1 MNDYFTR
8 LLTAV
13 ESIAD
18 SLEALTASEA
28 LTATPDSATP
38 PSKDESPKRRRR
50 TKAEMEAARAAEEEA
65 AKAEAPKAELEAA
78 RAAEEEAAKAEPPK
92 AEPPKTEPVAAA
104 TEKAPAFDYAI
115 LKANVIKL
123 ATKFGDE
130 GKKNAINLL
139 ASFNVTKA
147 DQAEPAVWPEMNE
160 KFEAAIATLETPEVD
175 EFA

>member
-1 MNDYFTR
+1 MNDYLTR

-18 SLEALTASEA
+18 SLEALTATPDA
-28 LTATPDSATP
+28 LPDSATP
-38 PSKDESPKRRRR
+38 PSTDEPPKRRRR
-50 TKAEMEAARAAEEEA
+50 TKAEMEAARAAEEV
-65 AKAEAPKAELEAA
+65 
-78 RAAEEEAAKAEPPK
+78 AKAEPPK

-147 DQAEPAVWPEMNE
+147 DQAEPEVWPEMNE
-160 KFEAAIATLETPEVD
+160 RFEAAIATLETPEDD

>member
-1 MNDYFTR
+1 MNDYLTR

-18 SLEALTASEA
+18 SLEALTA
-28 LTATPDSATP
+28 TPDARPDPATTL
-38 PSKDESPKRRRR
+38 STDEPQKRRRR
-50 TKAEMEAARAAEEEA
+50 TKAEMEAARAAEEA
-65 AKAEAPKAELEAA
+65 AQAEPP
-78 RAAEEEAAKAEPPK
+78 KAEPPK
-92 AEPPKTEPVAAA
+92 AEPPKAEPVAAA

-139 ASFNVTKA
+139 ANFNVTKA

-160 KFEAAIATLETPEVD
+160 KFEAAIATLETPED
-175 EFA
+175 GDFA

>member
-18 SLEALTASEA
+18 SLES

-38 PSKDESPKRRRR
+38 PSKGEAPGKGEAPKRRRR
-50 TKAEMEAARAAEEEA
+50 TKAEMEAARAAQEELA
-65 AKAEAPKAELEAA
+65 KAELEAA
-78 RAAEEEAAKAEPPK
+78 RAAEEEVAKAEPPK

-139 ASFNVTKA
+139 ASYNVTKA
-147 DQAEPAVWPEMNE
+147 DQAEPEVWPEMNA
-160 KFEAAIATLETPEVD
+160 KFEAAIATLEAPEDD

>member
-1 MNDYFTR
+1 MNDYLTR

-38 PSKDESPKRRRR
+38 PSKDEPPKRRRR
-50 TKAEMEAARAAEEEA
+50 TRAEMEAARAAEEEA
-65 AKAEAPKAELEAA
+65 AKAELEAA
-78 RAAEEEAAKAEPPK
+78 HTAEEAAKAEPPK

>member
-1 MNDYFTR
+1 MNDYLTR

-18 SLEALTASEA
+18 SLEALTATPDA
-28 LTATPDSATP
+28 LPDSATP
-38 PSKDESPKRRRR
+38 PSTDEPPKRRRR
-50 TKAEMEAARAAEEEA
+50 TKAEMEAARAAEEV
-65 AKAEAPKAELEAA
+65 AKAEPP
-78 RAAEEEAAKAEPPK
+78 KAEPPK

>member
-1 MNDYFTR
+1 MNDYLTR

-18 SLEALTASEA
+18 SLEALTA
-28 LTATPDSATP
+28 TPDSATP
-38 PSKDESPKRRRR
+38 PSKDEPPKRRRR
-50 TKAEMEAARAAEEEA
+50 TKAEMEAARAAEEA
-65 AKAEAPKAELEAA
+65 AKAEPPKTEPP
-78 RAAEEEAAKAEPPK
+78 KTEPPK

-123 ATKFGDE
+123 ATKYGDE

-147 DQAEPAVWPEMNE
+147 DQAEPEVWPEMNE
-160 KFEAAIATLETPEVD
+160 KFEAAIATLETSEDD

>member
-18 SLEALTASEA
+18 SLEALTASPDA
-28 LTATPDSATP
+28 RPDPATPLNT
-38 PSKDESPKRRRR
+38 DEPPKRRRR
-50 TKAEMEAARAAEEEA
+50 TKAEMEAARAAEE
-65 AKAEAPKAELEAA
+65 
-78 RAAEEEAAKAEPPK
+78 AAKAEPPK
-92 AEPPKTEPVAAA
+92 AEPPKAEPVAAA
-104 TEKAPAFDYAI
+104 TDKAPAFDYAI

-139 ASFNVTKA
+139 AGYNVTKA
-147 DQAEPAVWPEMNE
+147 DQADPEIWPEMNA
-160 KFEAAIATLETPEVD
+160 KFEAAIATLETPED
-175 EFA
+175 DDFA

>member
-13 ESIAD
+13 ESIAE
-18 SLEALTASEA
+18 SLEALTAS
-28 LTATPDSATP
+28 PDARPDPATP
-38 PSKDESPKRRRR
+38 PSKDEPPKRRRR
-50 TKAEMEAARAAEEEA
+50 TKAEMEAARAAEE
-65 AKAEAPKAELEAA
+65 AA
-78 RAAEEEAAKAEPPK
+78 RAAEEAAKAEPPK
-92 AEPPKTEPVAAA
+92 AEPPKVEPVAAA

-147 DQAEPAVWPEMNE
+147 DQAEPEVWPEMNE
-160 KFEAAIATLETPEVD
+160 KFEAAIATLETPEDD

>member
-1 MNDYFTR
+1 MNDYLTR

-38 PSKDESPKRRRR
+38 PSKDEPPKRRRR
-50 TKAEMEAARAAEEEA
+50 TKAEMEAARAAEE
-65 AKAEAPKAELEAA
+65 
-78 RAAEEEAAKAEPPK
+78 AAKAEPPK
-92 AEPPKTEPVAAA
+92 AEPVAAA

-139 ASFNVTKA
+139 ANFNVTKA
-147 DQAEPAVWPEMNE
+147 DQADPEIWPEMNE
-160 KFEAAIATLETPEVD
+160 KFEAAIAALETPEDD

>member
-38 PSKDESPKRRRR
+38 PSKDEPPKRRRR
-50 TKAEMEAARAAEEEA
+50 TKAEMEADRAAEE
-65 AKAEAPKAELEAA
+65 AA
-78 RAAEEEAAKAEPPK
+78 RAAKAEPPK
-92 AEPPKTEPVAAA
+92 AEPPKAEPPKAEPPKAEPVAAA
-104 TEKAPAFDYAI
+104 TGKAPAFDYAV

-160 KFEAAIATLETPEVD
+160 KFEAAIATLETPED
-175 EFA
+175 DGFA

>member
-18 SLEALTASEA
+18 SLEALTA
-28 LTATPDSATP
+28 TPDARPDPATP
-38 PSKDESPKRRRR
+38 PSKDEPPKRRRR
-50 TKAEMEAARAAEEEA
+50 TKAEMEAARAAEE
-65 AKAEAPKAELEAA
+65 
-78 RAAEEEAAKAEPPK
+78 AAKAEPPK
-92 AEPPKTEPVAAA
+92 AEPPKAEPVAAA

-139 ASFNVTKA
+139 ASYNVTKA
-147 DQAEPAVWPEMNE
+147 DQAEPEAWPEMNE
-160 KFEAAIATLETPEVD
+160 KFEAAIATLETSED
-175 EFA
+175 DDFA

>member
-1 MNDYFTR
+1 MNDYLTR

-38 PSKDESPKRRRR
+38 PSKDEPPKRRRR

-65 AKAEAPKAELEAA
+65 AKAELEATH
-78 RAAEEEAAKAEPPK
+78 AAEEEAAKAEPPK

-139 ASFNVTKA
+139 ASYNVTKA
-147 DQAEPAVWPEMNE
+147 DQAEPGVWPEMNE
-160 KFEAAIATLETPEVD
+160 KFEAAIATLETPEDD

>member
-18 SLEALTASEA
+18 SLEALTASSD
-28 LTATPDSATP
+28 PATP
-38 PSKDESPKRRRR
+38 PSGEAAPTPEPPKRTRR
-50 TKAEMEAARAAEEEA
+50 TKAEMEAARAAEEA
-65 AKAEAPKAELEAA
+65 
-78 RAAEEEAAKAEPPK
+78 PK
-92 AEPPKTEPVAAA
+92 AEPPTAEPPQAEPVAAA
-104 TEKAPAFDYAI
+104 TGQAPAFDYAI

-139 ASFNVTKA
+139 ASFNVAKA
-147 DQAEPAVWPEMNE
+147 DQADPAVWPEMNE
-160 KFEAAIATLETPEVD
+160 KFEAAIATLEAPEDD

>member
-8 LLTAV
+8 LLTAI

-18 SLEALTASEA
+18 SLEALTASPDA
-28 LTATPDSATP
+28 SPDSATP
-38 PSKDESPKRRRR
+38 PPKAEPPKRRRR
-50 TKAEMEAARAAEEEA
+50 TKAEMEAARAAEEA
-65 AKAEAPKAELEAA
+65 AKAEPP
-78 RAAEEEAAKAEPPK
+78 KAEPPK

-139 ASFNVTKA
+139 ASYNVTKA
-147 DQAEPAVWPEMNE
+147 DQADPELWPEMNE
-160 KFEAAIATLETPEVD
+160 KFEAAIATLEAPEDD

>member
-18 SLEALTASEA
+18 SLEALTA
-28 LTATPDSATP
+28 TPDSATP
-38 PSKDESPKRRRR
+38 PSKDEPPKRRRR
-50 TKAEMEAARAAEEEA
+50 TKAEMEAAR
-65 AKAEAPKAELEAA
+65 
-78 RAAEEEAAKAEPPK
+78 AAKAEPPK

-160 KFEAAIATLETPEVD
+160 KFEAAIATLETPEDD

>member
-18 SLEALTASEA
+18 SLEALTAS
-28 LTATPDSATP
+28 PDARPDPATP
-38 PSKDESPKRRRR
+38 PSKDEPPKRRRR
-50 TKAEMEAARAAEEEA
+50 TKAEMEAARAAQEEL
-65 AKAEAPKAELEAA
+65 AKAEWEAA
-78 RAAEEEAAKAEPPK
+78 RAAEEAKTEPPK
-92 AEPPKTEPVAAA
+92 AEPPKAEPVAAA

-139 ASFNVTKA
+139 ANFNVTKA
-147 DQAEPAVWPEMNE
+147 DQADPEIWPEMNE
-160 KFEAAIATLETPEVD
+160 KFEAAIATLETPED
-175 EFA
+175 GDFA

>member
-1 MNDYFTR
+1 MNDYLTR

-18 SLEALTASEA
+18 SLEALTATPDA
-28 LTATPDSATP
+28 LPDSATP
-38 PSKDESPKRRRR
+38 PSTDEPPKRRRR
-50 TKAEMEAARAAEEEA
+50 TKAEMEAARAAEEV
-65 AKAEAPKAELEAA
+65 
-78 RAAEEEAAKAEPPK
+78 AKAEPPK

>member
-1 MNDYFTR
+1 MNDYLTR

-18 SLEALTASEA
+18 SLEALTAS
-28 LTATPDSATP
+28 PDSATP
-38 PSKDESPKRRRR
+38 PSKDEPPKRRRR
-50 TKAEMEAARAAEEEA
+50 TRAEMEAARAAEEEA
-65 AKAEAPKAELEAA
+65 AKAEPEAA
-78 RAAEEEAAKAEPPK
+78 HTAEEAAKTEPAKTEPAKTEPPK

-139 ASFNVTKA
+139 ASYNVTKA

-160 KFEAAIATLETPEVD
+160 KFEAAIATLETPEDD

>member
-38 PSKDESPKRRRR
+38 PSKDEPPKRRRR
-50 TKAEMEAARAAEEEA
+50 TKAEMEAARAAEE
-65 AKAEAPKAELEAA
+65 
-78 RAAEEEAAKAEPPK
+78 AAKAEPPK
-92 AEPPKTEPVAAA
+92 AEPPKAEPPKAEPPKAEPPKAEPPKAEPVAAA
-104 TEKAPAFDYAI
+104 TGKAPAFDYAI

-139 ASFNVTKA
+139 ANFNVTKA
-147 DQAEPAVWPEMNE
+147 DQADPEIWPEMNE

>member
-18 SLEALTASEA
+18 SLEALTA
-28 LTATPDSATP
+28 TPDALPDPATP
-38 PSKDESPKRRRR
+38 PSKDEPPKRRRR
-50 TKAEMEAARAAEEEA
+50 TKAEMEAARAAEEEM
-65 AKAEAPKAELEAA
+65 AKAEMEAA
-78 RAAEEEAAKAEPPK
+78 RAAEEAAKAEPPK
-92 AEPPKTEPVAAA
+92 AEPPKAEPVAAA
-104 TEKAPAFDYAI
+104 TGKAPAFDYAV

-139 ASFNVTKA
+139 ANFNVTKA
-147 DQAEPAVWPEMNE
+147 DQADPEIWPEMNE
-160 KFEAAIATLETPEVD
+160 KFEAAIATLETPEDD

>member
-18 SLEALTASEA
+18 SLEALTA
-28 LTATPDSATP
+28 TPDALPDPATQ
-38 PSKDESPKRRRR
+38 PSKDEPPKRRRR
-50 TKAEMEAARAAEEEA
+50 TKAEMEAARAAEEA
-65 AKAEAPKAELEAA
+65 AKTEPPKTEPP
-78 RAAEEEAAKAEPPK
+78 KTEPPK

-139 ASFNVTKA
+139 ASYNVTKA
-147 DQAEPAVWPEMNE
+147 DQADPEVWPEMNE
-160 KFEAAIATLETPEVD
+160 KFEAAIATLEAPEDD

>member
-18 SLEALTASEA
+18 SLEALTASSD
-28 LTATPDSATP
+28 PATP

-50 TKAEMEAARAAEEEA
+50 TKAEMEADRAAEEA
-65 AKAEAPKAELEAA
+65 AKAEPVAAEKAEPPKAEPV
-78 RAAEEEAAKAEPPK
+78 AAEKAEPPK
-92 AEPPKTEPVAAA
+92 AEPPKAEPVAAA
-104 TEKAPAFDYAI
+104 TEKAPAFDYAV

-130 GKKNAINLL
+130 GKKNAVNLL

-147 DQAEPAVWPEMNE
+147 DQAEPEMWPEMNE
-160 KFEAAIATLETPEVD
+160 KFEAAIATLETPAD
-175 EFA
+175 DDFA

>member
-18 SLEALTASEA
+18 SLEALTASPDA
-28 LTATPDSATP
+28 RPDPATQ
-38 PSKDESPKRRRR
+38 PSKDEPLKRRRR
-50 TKAEMEAARAAEEEA
+50 TKAEMEADRAAE
-65 AKAEAPKAELEAA
+65 EAA
-78 RAAEEEAAKAEPPK
+78 RAAEEAAMAAIPKAEPPK
-92 AEPPKTEPVAAA
+92 AEPVAAA
-104 TEKAPAFDYAI
+104 TGKAPAFDYAV

-139 ASFNVTKA
+139 ANFNVTKA
-147 DQAEPAVWPEMNE
+147 DQADPEIWPEMNE
-160 KFEAAIATLETPEVD
+160 RFEAAIATLETPED
-175 EFA
+175 DGFA

>member
-1 MNDYFTR
+1 MNDYLTR

-18 SLEALTASEA
+18 SLEALTA
-28 LTATPDSATP
+28 TPDSAIPDSATS
-38 PSKDESPKRRRR
+38 PSKDEPPKRRRR

-65 AKAEAPKAELEAA
+65 AKAELEAA

-92 AEPPKTEPVAAA
+92 AEPPKAEPVAAA

-147 DQAEPAVWPEMNE
+147 DQADPEIWPEMNA
-160 KFEAAIATLETPEVD
+160 KFEAAIATLETPED
-175 EFA
+175 GDFA

>member
-1 MNDYFTR
+1 MNDYLTR

-18 SLEALTASEA
+18 SLEALTA
-28 LTATPDSATP
+28 TPDSATP
-38 PSKDESPKRRRR
+38 PSKEESPKRRRR
-50 TKAEMEAARAAEEEA
+50 TKAEMEADRAAE
-65 AKAEAPKAELEAA
+65 EAA
-78 RAAEEEAAKAEPPK
+78 RAAEEAAMAELPKAEPPK
-92 AEPPKTEPVAAA
+92 AEPPKAEPVAAA
-104 TEKAPAFDYAI
+104 TGKAPAFDYAV

>member
-18 SLEALTASEA
+18 SLEALTA
-28 LTATPDSATP
+28 TPDSATP
-38 PSKDESPKRRRR
+38 PSKDEPPKRRRR
-50 TKAEMEAARAAEEEA
+50 TRAEM
-65 AKAEAPKAELEAA
+65 EAA

-130 GKKNAINLL
+130 GKKNAVNLL

-147 DQAEPAVWPEMNE
+147 DQAEPEVWPEMNE
-160 KFEAAIATLETPEVD
+160 KFEAAIATLETPED
-175 EFA
+175 DDFA

>member
-18 SLEALTASEA
+18 SLEALTA
-28 LTATPDSATP
+28 TPDALPDPATP
-38 PSKDESPKRRRR
+38 PSKDEPPKRRRR
-50 TKAEMEAARAAEEEA
+50 TKAEMEAARAAEE
-65 AKAEAPKAELEAA
+65 
-78 RAAEEEAAKAEPPK
+78 AAKAEPPK
-92 AEPPKTEPVAAA
+92 AEPPKAEPVAAA
-104 TEKAPAFDYAI
+104 TGKAPAFDYAV

-130 GKKNAINLL
+130 GKKNAVNLL

-147 DQAEPAVWPEMNE
+147 DQAEPEVWPEMNE
-160 KFEAAIATLETPEVD
+160 KFEAAIATLETPEDD

>member
-18 SLEALTASEA
+18 SLEALTASPE
-28 LTATPDSATP
+28 TP
-38 PSKDESPKRRRR
+38 PSKGEAPSKDEPPKRRRR
-50 TKAEMEAARAAEEEA
+50 TKAEMEAARAAEE
-65 AKAEAPKAELEAA
+65 AA
-78 RAAEEEAAKAEPPK
+78 RAAEEEAKAEPPKAEPSK

-147 DQAEPAVWPEMNE
+147 DQAEPEVWPEMNE
-160 KFEAAIATLETPEVD
+160 KFEAAIATLETPEDD

>member
-18 SLEALTASEA
+18 SLEALTA
-28 LTATPDSATP
+28 TPDSATP
-38 PSKDESPKRRRR
+38 PSKDEAPGKGEAPRRRRR
-50 TKAEMEAARAAEEEA
+50 TKAEMEAARAAEE
-65 AKAEAPKAELEAA
+65 AA
-78 RAAEEEAAKAEPPK
+78 RAAEEDAKAEPPK
-92 AEPPKTEPVAAA
+92 AEPPKAEPVAAA
-104 TEKAPAFDYAI
+104 TGKAPAFDYAI

-139 ASFNVTKA
+139 ANFNVTKA
-147 DQAEPAVWPEMNE
+147 DQADPEIWPEMNE
-160 KFEAAIATLETPEVD
+160 KFEAAIAALETPEDD

>member
-1 MNDYFTR
+1 MNDYLTR

-18 SLEALTASEA
+18 SLEALTATPDA
-28 LTATPDSATP
+28 LPDSATP
-38 PSKDESPKRRRR
+38 PSTDEPPKRRRR
-50 TKAEMEAARAAEEEA
+50 TKAEMEAARAAEE
-65 AKAEAPKAELEAA
+65 APKA
-78 RAAEEEAAKAEPPK
+78 
-92 AEPPKTEPVAAA
+92 EPVAAA

>member
-18 SLEALTASEA
+18 SLEALTA
-28 LTATPDSATP
+28 TPDALPDPATP
-38 PSKDESPKRRRR
+38 PSKDEPPKRRRR
-50 TKAEMEAARAAEEEA
+50 TKAEMEAARAAEE
-65 AKAEAPKAELEAA
+65 
-78 RAAEEEAAKAEPPK
+78 AAKAEPPK
-92 AEPPKTEPVAAA
+92 AEPPKAEPPKAEPPKAEPPKAEPVAAA
-104 TEKAPAFDYAI
+104 TGKAPAFDYAI

-139 ASFNVTKA
+139 ANFNVTKA
-147 DQAEPAVWPEMNE
+147 DQADPEIWPEMNE
-160 KFEAAIATLETPEVD
+160 RFEAAIATLETPEDD

>member
-18 SLEALTASEA
+18 SLESLTAAPDA
-28 LTATPDSATP
+28 LPDPA
-38 PSKDESPKRRRR
+38 PSKDEPPKRRRR
-50 TKAEMEAARAAEEEA
+50 TKAEMEAARAAEEA
-65 AKAEAPKAELEAA
+65 AKAEPPKT
-78 RAAEEEAAKAEPPK
+78 EPPK

-139 ASFNVTKA
+139 ASYNVTKA
-147 DQAEPAVWPEMNE
+147 DQADPELWPEMNE
-160 KFEAAIATLETPEVD
+160 KFEAAIATLEAPEDD

>member
-1 MNDYFTR
+1 MNDYLTR

-18 SLEALTASEA
+18 SLEALTATPDA
-28 LTATPDSATP
+28 LPDSATP
-38 PSKDESPKRRRR
+38 PSTDEPPKRRRR
-50 TKAEMEAARAAEEEA
+50 TKAEMEAARAAEM
-65 AKAEAPKAELEAA
+65 EAA